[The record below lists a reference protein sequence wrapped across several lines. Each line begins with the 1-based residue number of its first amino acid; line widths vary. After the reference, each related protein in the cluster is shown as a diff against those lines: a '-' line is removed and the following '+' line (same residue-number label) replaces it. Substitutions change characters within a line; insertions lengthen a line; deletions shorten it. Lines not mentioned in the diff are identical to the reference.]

1 MITIT
6 ITRDDVIITRGED
19 KITYLREKVSE
30 MSIEE
35 LISDFEETIDF
46 WKGILI
52 KENKN
57 A

>member
-52 KENKN
+52 KEGKN